1 MSPLLILIPTEFEF
15 RTLRPL
21 IEPSAL
27 AGGGILAVCG
37 FGPIA
42 AGIGTTRLLA
52 EWKPRSVIL
61 CGIAGA
67 MTSELPI
74 GSATTFSQVACY
86 GIGAGSGSTFQ
97 TAGELGW
104 DQWNSSAGSKSF
116 GDVISLNSNTDA
128 QHGALRQLLTV
139 CSASAS
145 ANDVTMRR
153 QKFPTAIAEDMEAYA
168 VAMACSAAT
177 VPLTVIRG
185 ISNVAGDR
193 DHSRWQVNM
202 ALHAAAELLL
212 KVIK

>member
-1 MSPLLILIPTEFEF
+1 MSPLLILIPTEFEL

-21 IEPSAL
+21 IEPSVL

-52 EWKPRSVIL
+52 EWRPRSVIL
-61 CGIAGA
+61 CGIAGTI
-67 MTSELPI
+67 TSELSI
-74 GSATTFSQVACY
+74 GSATTFSHVACY

-97 TAGELGW
+97 TAWELGW
-104 DQWNSSAGSKSF
+104 DQWNSAAGSKSF
-116 GDVISLNSNTDA
+116 GDVISLNA
-128 QHGALRQLLTV
+128 IKGAHHEETRQLLTV

-145 ANDVTMRR
+145 ADDVTMRR
-153 QKFPTAIAEDMEAYA
+153 QKVPAAVAEDMEAYA
-168 VAMACSAAT
+168 VAMACTEAT

-193 DHSRWQVNM
+193 DHSRWQVNT

>member
-1 MSPLLILIPTEFEF
+1 
-15 RTLRPL
+15 
-21 IEPSAL
+21 
-27 AGGGILAVCG
+27 
-37 FGPIA
+37 
-42 AGIGTTRLLA
+42 
-52 EWKPRSVIL
+52 
-61 CGIAGA
+61 

-74 GSATTFSQVACY
+74 GSATTFSHVACY

-104 DQWNSSAGSKSF
+104 DQWNSAAGSKSF
-116 GDVISLNSNTDA
+116 GDVISLNANN
-128 QHGALRQLLTV
+128 GAHQEKTRQLLTV

-145 ANDVTMRR
+145 ADDVTMRR
-153 QKFPTAIAEDMEAYA
+153 QKFPAAVAEDMEAYA
-168 VAMACSAAT
+168 VAMACSEAT

-193 DHSRWQVNM
+193 DHSRWQVNT